1 LYSIPLVLPFSV
13 EWGRTIFAEGF
24 AALENMPDWYQY
36 TLGVIV
42 AASIGVRLATKFFG
56 NKK

>member
-1 LYSIPLVLPFSV
+1 LVLPFSV

-24 AALENMPDWYQY
+24 AALETMPDWYQY